1 MTEGGDDETLQ
12 DLHDL
17 VGAVAAAE
25 GSAKHSAQ
33 RSVLTAVEKVAK
45 WFADGEE
52 HAMVVPIRRR
62 YGCLY
67 ILLVYCLASPPHPSL
82 PLSLGCVHLTM
93 MAAAVT
99 VVYIIYFLFPH
110 CDNI

>member
-67 ILLVYCLASPPHPSL
+67 ILLVYCLASPPPSL
-82 PLSLGCVHLTM
+82 PPALSGLCTSDDDGGSSDGGLHYL
-93 MAAAVT
+93 
-99 VVYIIYFLFPH
+99 FLVSTL
-110 CDNI
+110 

>member
-67 ILLVYCLASPPHPSL
+67 ILFPHRSL

-99 VVYIIYFLFPH
+99 VV
-110 CDNI
+110 